1 MTRIEIGFLTVLTL
15 ALWALMPATQL
26 WDWDEPLYGRTGI
39 EMFQAGNLLLPRF
52 NGEVFAHKPPMGYW
66 IMGAAAQIFG
76 PIEFAVRF
84 FSAPALAFSALMIGR
99 SGAVLFTPRV
109 GHIAMIVSASGF
121 LSIYL
126 GAAAMMDAFLMA
138 GYTLCSWVVLK
149 IMVQGRTSV
158 GLLALFALG
167 GLVTLLVKGPVGPA
181 LLGTM
186 VLASFLALRHG
197 DRPGWGGFWLLVLAG
212 GVALLGF
219 LAWFVPANA
228 ASGGALVREGVGIHI
243 IGRALAPMEG
253 HGGQGL
259 LGFLLFLPVYIPVI
273 LLGLIPWT
281 MFLPAALTH
290 VFKGMDRKPRV
301 LLLTWFLPTF
311 VIFSV
316 AATKLPHYIFPAVA
330 PLSVAIAAYLVNSP
344 TQRTCGGRTMTAAL
358 YLVLAAVLVWAAVSF
373 SETLAVPMLALAA
386 LGFVLAALAVWRFPV
401 AQSSVLPLALVGLA
415 TMQLFYWGGL
425 REVEPL
431 VKVSRPLGQ
440 AIRTHAPQDAL
451 VISGRYREP
460 SLVFYADRPVDNP
473 IRHLAPIELVAVISE
488 ARTGYAVVTEAEA
501 SLLMALPIKVTV
513 LAEAAAWN
521 FNQNGAYQPV
531 FLLAWQHALD

>member
-1 MTRIEIGFLTVLTL
+1 MTRVEIGFLSVLVV

-26 WDWDEPLYGRTGI
+26 WDWDEPLYARTGI

-52 NGEVFAHKPPMGYW
+52 NGEVFAHKPPLGYW
-66 IMGAAAQIFG
+66 IMGTAAQIFG
-76 PIEFAVRF
+76 PSEFAVRF
-84 FSAPALAFSALMIGR
+84 FSAPALAFSAFMIGR

-109 GHIAMIVSASGF
+109 GQVSMIVSASGF
-121 LSIYL
+121 LSVYL

-149 IMVQGRTSV
+149 IMVQGRSTF
-158 GLLALFALG
+158 GLLTLFALG
-167 GLVTLLVKGPVGPA
+167 GLITLLVKGPVGPA
-181 LLGTM
+181 LLGAM
-186 VLASFLALRHG
+186 VLGGFMALRRG
-197 DRPGWGGFWLLVLAG
+197 ERPGWGAFGLLTLAG
-212 GVALLGF
+212 GVAVLGF

-243 IGRALAPMEG
+243 VGRALAPMEG

-259 LGFLLFLPVYIPVI
+259 LGFLVFLPVYIPVI

-281 MFLPAALTH
+281 AFLPAALAH
-290 VFKGMDRKPRV
+290 VFNGIERKPRV
-301 LLLTWFLPTF
+301 LLLVWFLPTF

-316 AATKLPHYIFPAVA
+316 AATKLPHYIFPAFA
-330 PLSVAIAAYLVNSP
+330 PLSVAIAAFLVQSP
-344 TQRTCGGRTMTAAL
+344 TERTYGGRSLTAAL
-358 YLVLAAVLVWAAVSF
+358 YLVLAAVLIWAAVSF
-373 SETLAVPMLALAA
+373 SETLAVPMLTLAA

-401 AQSSVLPLALVGLA
+401 AQSSVLPLAAVGLA

-425 REVEPL
+425 REVEAL
-431 VKVSRPLGQ
+431 AKVSRPLGQ
-440 AIRTHAPQDAL
+440 AIRSHAPQDAL

-460 SLVFYADRPVDNP
+460 SLVFYAQRPVANP
-473 IRHLAPIELVAVISE
+473 ILHLAPDALEAVITETSS
-488 ARTGYAVVTEAEA
+488 GYAVLTEAEVA
-501 SLLMALPIKVTV
+501 RFMALPLKLSV

-531 FLLAWQHALD
+531 FLLAWQRSLD